1 LKALALDRIR
11 TDQIKLTPELLL
23 LFTPLTFIAG
33 NWYLSALNLL
43 AVLFFMLLRYVRFED
58 HDFTIPNFI
67 PWLLLLGWGLYTC
80 YITPD
85 PVKAVKYYSGTIL
98 LPFAIFMIFD
108 NIRLD
113 EKLLTHFVD
122 AILISATVLGMYSVY
137 IYFAYDMRADMRIPS
152 FWNDFN
158 MVSLYFMVAFMF
170 NLTFLIKCRSNK
182 KRIFYIITLFF
193 ILLGVYLTKT
203 RGVWLAMIVSMAIF
217 FIKRPKIIIP
227 MLLLSGIMTLV
238 FYNIIEDRVLSVIN
252 FEQDKSSL
260 GRLQAWTST
269 VMIILKNPFF
279 GYGFDTYYLH
289 QFSVMAYYIVD
300 VPHPHNAYLRTIQEM
315 GLIGAVFYYYLII
328 KAVFY
333 SFNLGSYISDPDN
346 TKFTDALQ
354 LCLVAFLVA
363 FNFEPYLSL
372 FGATTIIVWIIVA
385 LTFRIRKEARIKK
398 TV

>member
-1 LKALALDRIR
+1 
-11 TDQIKLTPELLL
+11 
-23 LFTPLTFIAG
+23 
-33 NWYLSALNLL
+33 
-43 AVLFFMLLRYVRFED
+43 
-58 HDFTIPNFI
+58 
-67 PWLLLLGWGLYTC
+67 
-80 YITPD
+80 
-85 PVKAVKYYSGTIL
+85 
-98 LPFAIFMIFD
+98 
-108 NIRLD
+108 
-113 EKLLTHFVD
+113 
-122 AILISATVLGMYSVY
+122 
-137 IYFAYDMRADMRIPS
+137 MRADMRIPS

-269 VMIILKNPFF
+269 VMLIIKNPFF

-289 QFSVMAYYIVD
+289 QFDVMAYYIVD

-328 KAVFY
+328 KAVIY

-346 TKFTDALQ
+346 TKFTAALQ